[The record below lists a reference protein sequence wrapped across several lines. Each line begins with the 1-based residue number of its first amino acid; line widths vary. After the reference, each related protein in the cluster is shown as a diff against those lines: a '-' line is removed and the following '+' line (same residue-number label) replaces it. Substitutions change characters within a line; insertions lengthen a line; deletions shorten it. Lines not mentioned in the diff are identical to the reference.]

1 MSINSII
8 KISAPNFT
16 KDEQSDWKE
25 YYINDI
31 NFYFRIKNS
40 NSVVVDFEAYET
52 KIYDD
57 GNGSRNK
64 LTYFNEHGSE
74 EYTHDISKCEP
85 YVKGFIKW
93 DGCSEVDFA
102 RNIHSCGGRTDL
114 VRLGKLFEEIFT
126 VAAIMIDCDGKY
138 L

>member
-1 MSINSII
+1 MV
-8 KISAPNFT
+8 T
-16 KDEQSDWKE
+16 EQYDWQE
-25 YYINDI
+25 HWLNDI

-52 KIYDD
+52 KFYDD
-57 GNGSRNK
+57 GNGSPNK
-64 LTYFNEHGSE
+64 FNYFTESGGE

-102 RNIHSCGGRTDL
+102 RNIHSCGGRADL
-114 VRLGKLFEEIFT
+114 VRLGELFEEVFS
-126 VAAIMIDCDGKY
+126 VAAIMIDSDGEY

>member
-1 MSINSII
+1 MIN
-8 KISAPNFT
+8 
-16 KDEQSDWKE
+16 EQYEWQE
-25 YYINDI
+25 FWLNDI

-52 KIYDD
+52 RIYDD
-57 GNGSRNK
+57 GNGAPNK
-64 LTYFNEHGSE
+64 LICFNEQGSE
-74 EYTHDISKCEP
+74 EYTHDVSKADI
-85 YVKGFIKW
+85 YVNGFIKW

-114 VRLGKLFEEIFT
+114 VRLGKLFEEVFS
-126 VAAIMIDCDGKY
+126 VASGMIDSSAEY